1 MEQAET
7 LTWLKILAVLFLST
21 QPVHLN
27 PHSTRACESIRE
39 LCIVEMVVKK
49 LSNKKLRESGFK
61 THPSVG
67 STKTLNVC

>member
-1 MEQAET
+1 MGSLTSTQAFLKRQLSSSIGVMEQAET

-39 LCIVEMVVKK
+39 LCIMEKVV
-49 LSNKKLRESGFK
+49 
-61 THPSVG
+61 
-67 STKTLNVC
+67 